1 MGRRDADDAENA
13 HREVVGLQA
22 HAGWSSARSAG
33 AAPQRSARAVPD
45 VRPDNVAVVGEGD
58 EGLPATVTL
67 VEALRPDPDHLFA
80 FHPEAGERLGG

>member
-1 MGRRDADDAENA
+1 
-13 HREVVGLQA
+13 
-22 HAGWSSARSAG
+22 
-33 AAPQRSARAVPD
+33 VPD